1 MIGPEEESARR
12 AARLLRWYPAAWR
25 ARYGDE
31 FAELLVAEF
40 AERPRSWRRAA
51 DVARSGLLA
60 RLTRAGLTGHRPESA
75 EQVRAVLATAACALA
90 AFAAPGIAM
99 WAQLTIGWAWAPPAS
114 VGATI
119 AMAAMTAATALLAAL
134 VLLAA
139 VPLGWSAVCSLRRRP
154 VRRALRGPA
163 LLATV
168 GAGVLAVGS
177 HHLQNAWP
185 GTGAHP
191 WAGHGLVPAGVAA
204 FGWAATLWVSAYW
217 AHPGALAAFPAAEIV
232 WMAVSP
238 AALIAAVAGVAG
250 LVRRLDLSVR
260 LLRYEAWLASSAAA
274 AMAVFL
280 AGACCW
286 VLAPGS
292 GPGLFHAGAID
303 AGSLAV
309 MVLALSMARRA
320 AGLARKAALGS
331 RPQ

>member
-1 MIGPEEESARR
+1 MIGPEEQSARR

-31 FAELLVAEF
+31 FAELLIAEF
-40 AERPRSWRRAA
+40 AEQPRSWRRAA
-51 DVARSGLLA
+51 DVARGGLLA

-75 EQVRAVLATAACALA
+75 EQVRAGLATAACALA

-99 WAQLTIGWAWAPPAS
+99 WAQLTIGWEWAPPAA

-119 AMAAMTAATALLAAL
+119 AMTAMTAAGLLLA
-134 VLLAA
+134 VLAPLAA
-139 VPLGWSAVCSLRRRP
+139 VPLTWSAVCGLRRRP

-163 LLATV
+163 LLAVV
-168 GAGVLAVGS
+168 GAGVLAAGS
-177 HHLQNAWP
+177 HHFQNGWP

-191 WAGHGLVPAGVAA
+191 WAEHGLVPAGVAA
-204 FGWAATLWVSAYW
+204 FSWAATLWISAYW
-217 AHPGALAAFPAAEIV
+217 AHPAALAAFPAAEIA
-232 WMAVSP
+232 WMAISP
-238 AALIAAVAGVAG
+238 AALVAAVAGVAG

-260 LLRYEAWLASSAAA
+260 MLRYEAWLASSAAA

-303 AGSLAV
+303 AGGLAV

-320 AGLARKAALGS
+320 TGLARKAALSS
-331 RPQ
+331 RS